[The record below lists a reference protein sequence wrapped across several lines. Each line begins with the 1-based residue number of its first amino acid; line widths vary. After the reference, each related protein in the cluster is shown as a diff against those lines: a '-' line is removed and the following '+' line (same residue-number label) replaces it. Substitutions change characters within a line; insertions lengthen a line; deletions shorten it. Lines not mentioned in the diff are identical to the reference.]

1 MTERERLIEL
11 INNYPCMS
19 TAEDCFMESISDD
32 LADYLL
38 ANGVI
43 VPPCKVD
50 DEVWF
55 LYRLT
60 EKYGGTRIV
69 KAEVVKLMYNTVG
82 QMSQWWLQIVYDD
95 IDGRQDVT
103 EALLGKTVF
112 LTKEEAEQALRKED
126 EGKCI

>member
-1 MTERERLIEL
+1 MKNKLIEL
-11 INNYPCMS
+11 LL
-19 TAEDCFMESISDD
+19 ERDLDD
-32 LADYLL
+32 DWYDGEIENIADYLL

-43 VPPCKVD
+43 VSPCNVD

-82 QMSQWWLQIVYDD
+82 QMSQWWLQIVYYD
-95 IDGRQDVT
+95 IDGHQDVT

-112 LTKEEAEQALRKED
+112 LTKEEAEQAL
-126 EGKCI
+126 EGGER